1 MDCEKFDQHVM
12 DALYDELDELTYA
25 AMKRHMDSCARCA
38 SAFAG
43 LRAARDVG
51 ALPLEEPSED
61 LEARILDA
69 VEVAQKKTPFRR
81 KALRA
86 LAWAGSHA
94 MRPQLAMA
102 ALFVLVIGSSLL
114 LLRPKTGMAPVRVT
128 EWGQPASEQIE
139 PPSAA
144 APTAFAAPAPEEG
157 EGRRAAEAKASE
169 APRPVDAA
177 KEKGERPSGDA
188 EGGAVAAFREA
199 QALQRK
205 SGCSAALGK
214 LDEVGA
220 LYPGTSA
227 AHAAMWEAAQCYQQ
241 AGDTEKARELLLAL
255 RSTKTY
261 SDRAE
266 RAIQTL
272 DGSLAAAQAQNA
284 APATVGRAA
293 AKRTMPAAAAPPP
306 ASAPAASAAPG
317 LADAPPPAEPAAA
330 ERPSEAFDAAR

>member
-25 AMKRHMDSCARCA
+25 AMKRHMDGCARCA

-43 LRAARDVG
+43 LRAARNVG
-51 ALPLEEPSED
+51 ALPFEEPSEE

-114 LLRPKTGMAPVRVT
+114 LLRPKTGVAPVRVT
-128 EWGQPASEQIE
+128 EWGQPASLDQREA
-139 PPSAA
+139 PRAA
-144 APTAFAAPAPEEG
+144 TPAPAAVAMEEG
-157 EGRRAAEAKASE
+157 DGRRSAEAKAE
-169 APRPVDAA
+169 APRAEAA
-177 KEKGERPSGDA
+177 KEKSARASADD
-188 EGGAVAAFREA
+188 GASAALHEA

-205 SGCSAALGK
+205 SGCAAAVGK

-220 LYPGTSA
+220 QYPGTPS
-227 AHAAMWEAAQCYQQ
+227 AHAAMWEAARCYQ
-241 AGDTEKARELLLAL
+241 ASGDTAKARELLLAL
-255 RSTKTY
+255 RSAKGY
-261 SDRAE
+261 GDRAE
-266 RAIQTL
+266 QQ
-272 DGSLAAAQAQNA
+272 LADLEANAAGAQAQNSA
-284 APATVGRAA
+284 
-293 AKRTMPAAAAPPP
+293 PAAAAPAAAARRAAPKAAMPAAPP
-306 ASAPAASAAPG
+306 RNAEEQGAAGPAQAAPA
-317 LADAPPPAEPAAA
+317 
-330 ERPSEAFDAAR
+330 DAATSR

>member
-51 ALPLEEPSED
+51 GLPLEEPSEE
-61 LEARILDA
+61 LEARILEA

-114 LLRPKTGMAPVRVT
+114 LLRPKTGVAPVRVT
-128 EWGQPASEQIE
+128 EWGQPASDQHE
-139 PPSAA
+139 PPSV
-144 APTAFAAPAPEEG
+144 AAPAAATVAADEVD
-157 EGRRAAEAKASE
+157 GRRSAEAKAAE
-169 APRPVDAA
+169 PPRAAMDAA
-177 KEKGERPSGDA
+177 KEKGARGAA
-188 EGGAVAAFREA
+188 EPEDGASVALREA

-205 SGCSAALGK
+205 SGCAAAVGK

-220 LYPGTSA
+220 QYPGTPA
-227 AHAAMWEAAQCYQQ
+227 AHAAMWEAARCYQ
-241 AGDTEKARELLLAL
+241 ASGETEKARELLLSL
-255 RSTKTY
+255 RSSK
-261 SDRAE
+261 SHGERAE
-266 RAIQTL
+266 LMLESLEATAARAR
-272 DGSLAAAQAQNA
+272 AQNA
-284 APATVGRAA
+284 G
-293 AKRTMPAAAAPPP
+293 PAAAAPARAAPM
-306 ASAPAASAAPG
+306 AKPAAPTATS
-317 LADAPPPAEPAAA
+317 DAYEAGKPVEASPP
-330 ERPSEAFDAAR
+330 RTMSR

>member
-25 AMKRHMDSCARCA
+25 AMKRHMDGCARCA

-51 ALPLEEPSED
+51 ALPFEEPSEE

-114 LLRPKTGMAPVRVT
+114 LLRPKTGVAPVRVT
-128 EWGQPASEQIE
+128 EWGQPASLDQHE
-139 PPSAA
+139 
-144 APTAFAAPAPEEG
+144 APRTAAPAPAAVVMQEG
-157 EGRRAAEAKASE
+157 DGRRSAEAKAND
-169 APRPVDAA
+169 APRAEAA
-177 KEKGERPSGDA
+177 KEKSARASASASPDD
-188 EGGAVAAFREA
+188 GASAALHEA

-205 SGCSAALGK
+205 SGCAAAVGK

-220 LYPGTSA
+220 QYPGTPS
-227 AHAAMWEAAQCYQQ
+227 AHAAMWEAARCYQ
-241 AGDTEKARELLLAL
+241 ASGDTAKARELLLAL
-255 RSTKTY
+255 RSAKGY
-261 SDRAE
+261 GDRAE
-266 RAIQTL
+266 QQ
-272 DGSLAAAQAQNA
+272 LADLEANAAGAQAQNSA
-284 APATVGRAA
+284 
-293 AKRTMPAAAAPPP
+293 PAAAAPAAAARRAAPKAAMPAAPP
-306 ASAPAASAAPG
+306 RGAEEQGAAGPAQAAPADTATS
-317 LADAPPPAEPAAA
+317 
-330 ERPSEAFDAAR
+330 R

>member
-51 ALPLEEPSED
+51 ALPLEEPSEE

-69 VEVAQKKTPFRR
+69 VEIAQKKTPFRR

-114 LLRPKTGMAPVRVT
+114 LLRPKTGVAPVRVT
-128 EWGQPASEQIE
+128 EWGQPASDQHE
-139 PPSAA
+139 PPSV
-144 APTAFAAPAPEEG
+144 AAPAAATVTADEVD
-157 EGRRAAEAKASE
+157 GRRSAEAKATEPSR
-169 APRPVDAA
+169 AMDAA
-177 KEKGERPSGDA
+177 KEKGARGAA
-188 EGGAVAAFREA
+188 EPEDSASTALREA
-199 QALQRK
+199 QALQHK
-205 SGCSAALGK
+205 SGCAAAVGK

-220 LYPGTSA
+220 QYPGTPA
-227 AHAAMWEAAQCYQQ
+227 AHAAMWEAARCYQ
-241 AGDTEKARELLLAL
+241 ASGETEKARELLLSL
-255 RSTKTY
+255 RSSK
-261 SDRAE
+261 SHGERAE
-266 RAIQTL
+266 HMLESLEATAARAR
-272 DGSLAAAQAQNA
+272 AQNA
-284 APATVGRAA
+284 APAAAPARAA
-293 AKRTMPAAAAPPP
+293 PMAKPAAPTATSDAYEAGKPVEATPPRTM
-306 ASAPAASAAPG
+306 S
-317 LADAPPPAEPAAA
+317 
-330 ERPSEAFDAAR
+330 R